1 VNRFHHDGHGQQ
13 HPQHRQFSTGDTR
26 TPCARVISWYCR
38 KITSAAGQGRTGQFE
53 DLADTRSRWMR
64 QHVLSSPWIVFVGSS
79 SAHSGPAPTPMLVPE
94 DFWIDDVRFTFLPRA
109 LRASAQG
116 VRG

>member
-1 VNRFHHDGHGQQ
+1 
-13 HPQHRQFSTGDTR
+13 
-26 TPCARVISWYCR
+26 
-38 KITSAAGQGRTGQFE
+38 
-53 DLADTRSRWMR
+53 
-64 QHVLSSPWIVFVGSS
+64 
-79 SAHSGPAPTPMLVPE
+79 MLVPE